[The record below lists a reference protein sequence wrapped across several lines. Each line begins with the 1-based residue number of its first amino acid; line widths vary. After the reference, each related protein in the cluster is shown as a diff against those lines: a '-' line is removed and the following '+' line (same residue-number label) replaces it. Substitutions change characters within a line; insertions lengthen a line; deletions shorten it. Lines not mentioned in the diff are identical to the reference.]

1 MKIIK
6 TSYMYELIDHVPLFE
21 RKSFIEAGEEIPPAK
36 EYILTIDEDG
46 VKADVITY
54 DGETIRFF
62 SVSHYATA
70 MERTWKE
77 GISFLNSL
85 QEKGIIKD
93 YNWRMNLDT
102 GKFDYYATLTKDDIS
117 DVDSIKLMS
126 MIEKHGYASA
136 IDRNRL
142 TIYGKPF
149 GYDTAALVSFTK
161 FSE

>member
-1 MKIIK
+1 MKVYK
-6 TSYMYELIDHVPLFE
+6 STYLYELIDHVPLFE

-36 EYILTIDEDG
+36 EFVLTIDSDG
-46 VKADVITY
+46 VKAEAFTY
-54 DGETIRFF
+54 SGETVRFF
-62 SVSHYATA
+62 SVSHHATA
-70 MERTWKE
+70 EERVWKE

-85 QEKGIIKD
+85 QDKGIIKN
-93 YNWRMNLDT
+93 YTWRRNDT

-136 IDRNRL
+136 IDHNRL

-149 GYDTAALVSFTK
+149 GYDTATLVSFTK